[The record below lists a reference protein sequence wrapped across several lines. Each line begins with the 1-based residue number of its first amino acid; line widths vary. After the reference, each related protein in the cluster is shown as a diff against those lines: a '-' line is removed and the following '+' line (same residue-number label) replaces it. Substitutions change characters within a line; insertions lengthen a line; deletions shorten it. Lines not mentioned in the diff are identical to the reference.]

1 MISKV
6 HTYGIHGVE
15 SFRVT
20 AEVDV
25 SDGLPGFSMVGY
37 LSEETREAQERVRT
51 ALRNAG
57 FAIPPRKIT
66 VNLSPAGIRKGG
78 TAYDC
83 AIAVGILAALGVLNP
98 EKPEPYAFFGEL
110 GLDGSLRPVRGILPG
125 TLQASADGFQAVFLP
140 KENLREGT
148 LAENIAVI
156 GASDIREVINILR
169 RDNPLTAAAEG
180 IEYSR
185 EPEDAGPDFSDL
197 QGLPSVRLASM
208 AAAAG
213 GHNLLFIGPAGTG
226 KTMAARRLPSILP
239 PMSRDESLE
248 VSKLYS
254 ICGMLDPDAPLI
266 TKRPFRSP
274 HHSITKAALIGG
286 GSRPQPGEV
295 SLASGG
301 VLFLDELPE
310 FPARILDLLRQ
321 PVEEGKV
328 TVNRVSGTEQYPADF
343 LLVCAMNPCKCG
355 FYPDMGKCR
364 CSVWQR
370 RRYLAGISGPFLD
383 RIDIGVEVPLQKIAL
398 PGKRKPG
405 ESSASMR
412 EKVLQAREWQK
423 KRFSGLP
430 IRRNG
435 QMTGKMLE
443 EFCALGKEE
452 ESFLLQYLGA
462 HSASLRGTDKLLRL
476 ARTLADLGQHE
487 RIRVSDLAQ
496 AAAFRA
502 FLGYYW
508 RREEL

>member
-1 MISKV
+1 MEAMIK
-6 HTYGIHGVE
+6 Y
-15 SFRVT
+15 
-20 AEVDV
+20 D
-25 SDGLPGFSMVGY
+25 
-37 LSEETREAQERVRT
+37 
-51 ALRNAG
+51 AG
-57 FAIPPRKIT
+57 
-66 VNLSPAGIRKGG
+66 SC
-78 TAYDC
+78 D
-83 AIAVGILAALGVLNP
+83 
-98 EKPEPYAFFGEL
+98 
-110 GLDGSLRPVRGILPG
+110 
-125 TLQASADGFQAVFLP
+125 
-140 KENLREGT
+140 
-148 LAENIAVI
+148 IAVI

-239 PMSRDESLE
+239 PMSREESLE

-364 CSVWQR
+364 CSVWHR

>member
-1 MISKV
+1 MSSDAYTAYYTFASE
-6 HTYGIHGVE
+6 HTDAITLAGCLMHARRPFAQSAALAGAGSMTE
-15 SFRVT
+15 EEK
-20 AEVDV
+20 AA
-25 SDGLPGFSMVGY
+25 LPEYRPLQLLG
-37 LSEETREAQERVRT
+37 QI
-51 ALRNAG
+51 
-57 FAIPPRKIT
+57 FAIENELK
-66 VNLSPAGIRKGG
+66 NLSADERKERR
-78 TAYDC
+78 TVEVRPLMDEYFNV
-83 AIAVGILAALGVLNP
+83 IHSLNP

-148 LAENIAVI
+148 LAEDIAVI

-239 PMSRDESLE
+239 PMSREESLE

-295 SLASGG
+295 SLASACC
-301 VLFLDELPE
+301 FWMSS
-310 FPARILDLLRQ
+310 RNSQR
-321 PVEEGKV
+321 
-328 TVNRVSGTEQYPADF
+328 
-343 LLVCAMNPCKCG
+343 G
-355 FYPDMGKCR
+355 F
-364 CSVWQR
+364 W
-370 RRYLAGISGPFLD
+370 I
-383 RIDIGVEVPLQKIAL
+383 
-398 PGKRKPG
+398 
-405 ESSASMR
+405 
-412 EKVLQAREWQK
+412 
-423 KRFSGLP
+423 FSGS
-430 IRRNG
+430 R
-435 QMTGKMLE
+435 
-443 EFCALGKEE
+443 
-452 ESFLLQYLGA
+452 
-462 HSASLRGTDKLLRL
+462 
-476 ARTLADLGQHE
+476 
-487 RIRVSDLAQ
+487 
-496 AAAFRA
+496 
-502 FLGYYW
+502 W
-508 RREEL
+508 RRGRSP

>member
-1 MISKV
+1 M
-6 HTYGIHGVE
+6 
-15 SFRVT
+15 
-20 AEVDV
+20 
-25 SDGLPGFSMVGY
+25 
-37 LSEETREAQERVRT
+37 
-51 ALRNAG
+51 
-57 FAIPPRKIT
+57 
-66 VNLSPAGIRKGG
+66 
-78 TAYDC
+78 
-83 AIAVGILAALGVLNP
+83 
-98 EKPEPYAFFGEL
+98 
-110 GLDGSLRPVRGILPG
+110 
-125 TLQASADGFQAVFLP
+125 
-140 KENLREGT
+140 
-148 LAENIAVI
+148 
-156 GASDIREVINILR
+156 
-169 RDNPLTAAAEG
+169 
-180 IEYSR
+180 
-185 EPEDAGPDFSDL
+185 
-197 QGLPSVRLASM
+197 
-208 AAAAG
+208 
-213 GHNLLFIGPAGTG
+213 
-226 KTMAARRLPSILP
+226 
-239 PMSRDESLE
+239 
-248 VSKLYS
+248 
-254 ICGMLDPDAPLI
+254 
-266 TKRPFRSP
+266 
-274 HHSITKAALIGG
+274 
-286 GSRPQPGEV
+286 
-295 SLASGG
+295 
-301 VLFLDELPE
+301 
-310 FPARILDLLRQ
+310 
-321 PVEEGKV
+321 EEGKV

-496 AAAFRA
+496 AAAFRS